1 MKRIHLISLLAL
13 FPFATLFAQVYEPL
27 APDADTLELDDQRI
41 NDLNSGKAVVEES
54 TVMEMLDMVSS
65 YGMTKDVYLD
75 IDKNAWNKY
84 GFKEDDVPVYEDS
97 VYMQRIQALAYETTI
112 PLTFNSHVKSFIELY
127 ANRRRQQSSR
137 MLGLSYVYFPM
148 FEEYL
153 AKYNLPLELK
163 YLAMVESALNPI
175 AGSKAGAKGLWQ
187 FMRGTG
193 SEYGLKVSS
202 LIDERYY
209 PEKETDAACRYLKSL
224 YSRYEDWFLVLAA
237 YNSGP
242 GTVNRAIIRAGG
254 VKNYWA
260 IWPYLPAETRGYV
273 PAFIAVTYVMNYA
286 PEHNLY
292 PMDPGLLMHGTDTVL
307 VYDRVAFNQ
316 INECI
321 GVPMIDLEFF
331 NPQFTKRVIPGTKE
345 SPYTLRM
352 PTKYTLRFTQ
362 LEDSIYNYVSKS
374 EKAREIIE
382 EKVEEASDSFIHV
395 VKKGESLG
403 SVARK
408 YHVTVAK
415 IKKWNHLK
423 RETLHVGQRLT
434 IYRSGSPS
442 AQVNNKTTKSSAK
455 NNNKATKSAS
465 LKTHTVKRGE
475 TLSSISRKYGCTV
488 NDLKKWNNLKSNR
501 VKVGQKLKIKK

>member
-1 MKRIHLISLLAL
+1 LLAL

>member
-488 NDLKKWNNLKSNR
+488 NDLKKWNNLKGNR